1 MTPRAK
7 CLQAIQLLARVSAA
21 SDEGYCQCV
30 SCGTFNHFARMDGGH
45 FIPKGASSY
54 WSLDVR
60 NVHPQCKSCNAYG
73 MKHGSAAQQYTLW
86 MQDYYG
92 RDFVEEMFE
101 KKRDKKK
108 MYKKDYTEM
117 LKDINAQILHH
128 KKRIGSYL

>member
-21 SDEGYCQCV
+21 SDEGYCECV
-30 SCGTFNHFARMDGGH
+30 SCGAINHFARMDGGH

-54 WSLDVR
+54 WALDFR

-101 KKRDKKK
+101 KKRNMKKL
-108 MYKKDYTEM
+108 YKKDYTEI
-117 LKDINAQILHH
+117 LKELNQQILVH

>member
-21 SDEGYCQCV
+21 NDDGYCECV
-30 SCGTFNHFARMDGGH
+30 SCGAINHFARMDGGH

-54 WSLDVR
+54 WSLDDR
-60 NVHPQCKSCNAYG
+60 NIHPQCKSCNAYG

-86 MQDYYG
+86 MEDYYG

-101 KKRDKKK
+101 KKRDKIKI
-108 MYKKDYTEM
+108 YKKDYAEM
-117 LKDINAQILHH
+117 LADMNEQILHH
-128 KKRIGSYL
+128 KKRIGAYL